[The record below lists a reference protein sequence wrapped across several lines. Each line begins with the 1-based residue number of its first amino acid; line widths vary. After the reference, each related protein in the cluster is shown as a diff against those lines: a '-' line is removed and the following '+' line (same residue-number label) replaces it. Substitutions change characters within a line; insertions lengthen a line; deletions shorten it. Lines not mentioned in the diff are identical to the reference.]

1 MAVVINGAGAGA
13 GIGIG
18 IGIGLAMA
26 QAFARKG
33 MRLVL
38 ADIEPDAVD
47 RAVTALK
54 AHGAEAIGVKTNVA
68 QWTDVNRLAEAA
80 PSAAAGQS
88 LEPTRKPRATWLQEA
103 ACVQRAAAHP
113 PIVAV
118 ATAFDPKHWQPRRA
132 CRSAAPTARST
143 M

>member
-1 MAVVINGAGAGA
+1 
-13 GIGIG
+13 
-18 IGIGLAMA
+18 MA

-54 AHGAEAIGVKTNVA
+54 AHGAEVIGVKTIAA

-80 PSAAAGQS
+80 QSAAAGQS
-88 LEPTRKPRATWLQEA
+88 LEPTRKRRRDLVAGGGLCAARGCPSAHRRGRNHVRPETLAATTGMPLGCPDREKHNVTSLALHGLPR
-103 ACVQRAAAHP
+103 H
-113 PIVAV
+113 
-118 ATAFDPKHWQPRRA
+118 ATAKAHK
-132 CRSAAPTARST
+132 
-143 M
+143 